1 MQTETRRCRRGQTSL
16 LMTVPPD
23 AVPPRPPRKGRTPR
37 SGEKIDSP
45 ATMELQRRFGADFKA
60 ARIAAGLT
68 QADVARLIEAP
79 DTNVSQV
86 ENGKRN
92 LTIDAMRRLAVAVGC
107 GLVLH
112 LNPLGA
118 PLSARL
124 EREPPKRS

>member
-1 MQTETRRCRRGQTSL
+1 
-16 LMTVPPD
+16 MTVPPSD
-23 AVPPRPPRKGRTPR
+23 VPPPKPPRKGRTPR

-45 ATMELQRRFGADFKA
+45 ATRELQRQFGADFKA

-68 QADVARLIEAP
+68 QAEVARLIEAP

-107 GLVLH
+107 NLILH
-112 LNPLGA
+112 LNPNGA
-118 PLSARL
+118 PQSARL
-124 EREPPKRS
+124 EREPLLKS